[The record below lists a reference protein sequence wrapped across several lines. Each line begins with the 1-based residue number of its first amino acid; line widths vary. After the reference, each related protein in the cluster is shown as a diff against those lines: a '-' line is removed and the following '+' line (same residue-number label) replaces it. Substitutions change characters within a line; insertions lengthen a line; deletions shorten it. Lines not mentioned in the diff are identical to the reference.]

1 MNFTQRTGL
10 HEPKFKHLIIMTTT
24 ILITYWKI
32 SFLKNSKLRINSL
45 NYTKITRKKEEM
57 ETKLQKL
64 HK

>member
-1 MNFTQRTGL
+1 
-10 HEPKFKHLIIMTTT
+10 MTTT
-24 ILITYWKI
+24 ILITYRKI

-45 NYTKITRKKEEM
+45 NYNMITRKKEEM